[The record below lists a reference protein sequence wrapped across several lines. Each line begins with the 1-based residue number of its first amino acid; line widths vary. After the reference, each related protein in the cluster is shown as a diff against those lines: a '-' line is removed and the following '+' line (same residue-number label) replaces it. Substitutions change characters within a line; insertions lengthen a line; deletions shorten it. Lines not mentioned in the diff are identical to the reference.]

1 MSGARATHGI
11 LLGIVAALTIATVAG
26 IVVLY
31 RAPAPAPGGGLPGAE
46 LVDATLLSVVA
57 DPTAGAAPGLSPGA
71 VDVTVTARID
81 ASGEV
86 VTFAQVDED
95 GQTLRA
101 GQRVRLAVS
110 SAPGTEPVYGVSDIR
125 RELPL
130 AVLAG
135 AFVLAV
141 LLFGRWQGLRA
152 LLGLALSAVL
162 IVVFLVPSILA
173 GQDPVA
179 VALVA
184 GVAIMI
190 ATLYL
195 SHGPSPKTTAAV
207 VGTALA
213 LALTVGLAW
222 VVVQVASLT
231 GLSSEEA
238 RLVNLEV
245 GGVSFRGL
253 LLAGIVLGGLGVLD
267 DVTTSQASIV
277 FELARA
283 DPRASFGRLTAGALA
298 VGRDHVA
305 ATVNTLF
312 LAYVGAALPLVI
324 LFSLA
329 VDPLPVVL
337 TSEVVAVEIVRT
349 LVGSIGLIAA
359 VPLTPALAAVLA
371 RGEVA
376 GEPARAEAA
385 HATGAEGTGAADRPV
400 AGRRPG
406 RPGGRRG
413 RAGRGGGAGEVDRA
427 GRAGPAR
434 DLGPPPGPDPG
445 GAGEDD
451 WVADLRRAY
460 GRPDD
465 RP

>member
-1 MSGARATHGI
+1 MSGARATHGV

-31 RAPAPAPGGGLPGAE
+31 RAPAPAPGGGFPGAE

-57 DPTAGAAPGLSPGA
+57 DPAAATAPGLSPGA

-86 VTFAQVDED
+86 VTFPQVDED
-95 GQTLRA
+95 GETLRA

-152 LLGLALSAVL
+152 LIGLALSAVL
-162 IVVFLVPSILA
+162 FVVFLVPSILA

-222 VVVQVASLT
+222 VVVQAASLT

-359 VPLTPALAAVLA
+359 VPLTTALAAVLA

-376 GEPARAEAA
+376 GEPARGEAVS
-385 HATGAEGTGAADRPV
+385 GEQADEDV
-400 AGRRPG
+400 AGG
-406 RPGGRRG
+406 EVVAASPGGVNPAGWARTG
-413 RAGRGGGAGEVDRA
+413 RE
-427 GRAGPAR
+427 P
-434 DLGPPPGPDPG
+434 LPPRGPDRG

-460 GRPDD
+460 GRPED
-465 RP
+465 RS